1 MSSVADSGPSIHL
14 NQIRRLDLL
23 ALLAPL
29 NVSTQVRA
37 ELVPTGVWSA
47 LRKVRHLDLRLHP
60 IANRSIET
68 ERRRWAAP
76 QLSAADLSVLALARR
91 TSRANVLTDDLRLR
105 RCVDVLGR
113 RAIDSIGVLVRAYRL
128 KKISSFQLRR
138 AMSELF
144 DDSSLYLSAFF
155 REKVL
160 NLIKEAQPERA
171 A

>member
-1 MSSVADSGPSIHL
+1 MSSVADSGPPIHL

-29 NVSTQVRA
+29 NVSTQVRS
-37 ELVPTGVWSA
+37 ELAQTGVWTA
-47 LRKVRHLDLRLHP
+47 LRKVRRLDVRRHP

-76 QLSAADLSVLALARR
+76 QLSAADLSVLVLARR
-91 TSRANVLTDDLRLR
+91 ISRANVLTDDLRLR
-105 RCVDVLGR
+105 HCVHALGR
-113 RAIDSIGVLVRAYRL
+113 RAIGSVGVLVRAYRL

-138 AMSELF
+138 AISELF
-144 DDSSLYLSAFF
+144 DDSSLYLSLVF

-160 NLIKEAQPERA
+160 SLIKELDGASGA
-171 A
+171 